1 MEFLGYFFALLIG
14 LILGIIGGGGSI
26 LGVPVFVYLFKTD
39 AISATTLSLFVVGVV
54 SAFGAIGNARHG
66 NVDFKTALVF
76 GIPSVFSIIFVR
88 KIILPH
94 LPENLINI
102 GEIHIQ
108 KNVFILVMFAF
119 LMLLSSIKMI
129 IGNSN
134 IETRNSSPQ
143 YPLLITQGLAVGMI
157 TGMIGAGGGF
167 LIVPALVM
175 LLNLEMKKAIGTS
188 LFIISI
194 NSLLGF
200 VSSENISSINW
211 EFLSIFTYISIIG
224 LIIGIRISRK
234 IDGKKLKPAFG
245 WFVLAMGIYIII
257 KEVFFH

>member
-1 MEFLGYFFALLIG
+1 
-14 LILGIIGGGGSI
+14 
-26 LGVPVFVYLFKTD
+26 
-39 AISATTLSLFVVGVV
+39 
-54 SAFGAIGNARHG
+54 
-66 NVDFKTALVF
+66 
-76 GIPSVFSIIFVR
+76 
-88 KIILPH
+88 
-94 LPENLINI
+94 
-102 GEIHIQ
+102 
-108 KNVFILVMFAF
+108 MFAF

-211 EFLSIFTYISIIG
+211 EFLSIFTFISIIG
-224 LIIGIRISRK
+224 LIFGIRISRK

>member
-1 MEFLGYFFALLIG
+1 
-14 LILGIIGGGGSI
+14 
-26 LGVPVFVYLFKTD
+26 
-39 AISATTLSLFVVGVV
+39 
-54 SAFGAIGNARHG
+54 
-66 NVDFKTALVF
+66 
-76 GIPSVFSIIFVR
+76 
-88 KIILPH
+88 
-94 LPENLINI
+94 
-102 GEIHIQ
+102 
-108 KNVFILVMFAF
+108 MFAF

-211 EFLSIFTYISIIG
+211 EFLSIFTFISIIG
-224 LIIGIRISRK
+224 LIIGNSYSEK
-234 IDGKKLKPAFG
+234 C
-245 WFVLAMGIYIII
+245 
-257 KEVFFH
+257 FHPCNVCFSDATFIH

>member
-1 MEFLGYFFALLIG
+1 
-14 LILGIIGGGGSI
+14 
-26 LGVPVFVYLFKTD
+26 
-39 AISATTLSLFVVGVV
+39 
-54 SAFGAIGNARHG
+54 
-66 NVDFKTALVF
+66 
-76 GIPSVFSIIFVR
+76 
-88 KIILPH
+88 
-94 LPENLINI
+94 
-102 GEIHIQ
+102 
-108 KNVFILVMFAF
+108 MFAF

-211 EFLSIFTYISIIG
+211 EFLSIFTFISIIG

>member
-1 MEFLGYFFALLIG
+1 
-14 LILGIIGGGGSI
+14 
-26 LGVPVFVYLFKTD
+26 
-39 AISATTLSLFVVGVV
+39 
-54 SAFGAIGNARHG
+54 
-66 NVDFKTALVF
+66 
-76 GIPSVFSIIFVR
+76 
-88 KIILPH
+88 
-94 LPENLINI
+94 
-102 GEIHIQ
+102 
-108 KNVFILVMFAF
+108 
-119 LMLLSSIKMI
+119 
-129 IGNSN
+129 
-134 IETRNSSPQ
+134 
-143 YPLLITQGLAVGMI
+143 
-157 TGMIGAGGGF
+157 
-167 LIVPALVM
+167 M

-211 EFLSIFTYISIIG
+211 EFLSIFTFISIIG

>member
-1 MEFLGYFFALLIG
+1 
-14 LILGIIGGGGSI
+14 
-26 LGVPVFVYLFKTD
+26 
-39 AISATTLSLFVVGVV
+39 
-54 SAFGAIGNARHG
+54 
-66 NVDFKTALVF
+66 
-76 GIPSVFSIIFVR
+76 
-88 KIILPH
+88 
-94 LPENLINI
+94 
-102 GEIHIQ
+102 
-108 KNVFILVMFAF
+108 
-119 LMLLSSIKMI
+119 MI

-175 LLNLEMKKAIGTS
+175 LLTLEMKKAIGTS
-188 LFIISI
+188 LLIISI

-211 EFLSIFTYISIIG
+211 EFLSIFTFISIIG

>member
-1 MEFLGYFFALLIG
+1 
-14 LILGIIGGGGSI
+14 
-26 LGVPVFVYLFKTD
+26 
-39 AISATTLSLFVVGVV
+39 
-54 SAFGAIGNARHG
+54 
-66 NVDFKTALVF
+66 
-76 GIPSVFSIIFVR
+76 
-88 KIILPH
+88 
-94 LPENLINI
+94 
-102 GEIHIQ
+102 
-108 KNVFILVMFAF
+108 
-119 LMLLSSIKMI
+119 MLLSSIKMI

-167 LIVPALVM
+167 LIVPALM

-200 VSSENISSINW
+200 VSSENISLINW
-211 EFLSIFTYISIIG
+211 EFLSIFTFISIIG